1 MEDIPPAIDFEGT
14 PAYPAEY
21 TSSMTVELLYPEEII
36 DLSVAEKYYIQINET
51 TEESDTKKEDDTNL
65 EESPIIVST
74 SVNDVG

>member
-1 MEDIPPAIDFEGT
+1 
-14 PAYPAEY
+14 
-21 TSSMTVELLYPEEII
+21 MTVELLYPEEII